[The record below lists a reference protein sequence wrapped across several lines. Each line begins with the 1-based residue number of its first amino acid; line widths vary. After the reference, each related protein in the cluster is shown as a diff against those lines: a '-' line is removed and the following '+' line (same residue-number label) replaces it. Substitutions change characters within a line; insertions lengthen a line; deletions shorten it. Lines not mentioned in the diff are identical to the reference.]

1 MTYRDEYHPRI
12 KKDLKKLSPNLRK
25 AIITEHIPAILSNP
39 EKGEPLAGDL
49 GGIFSYHLKFIRQ
62 EYRIAYVADEDT
74 KTVFMLMI
82 GKRGEFYKLLKRRA
96 KS

>member
-1 MTYRDEYHPRI
+1 M
-12 KKDLKKLSPNLRK
+12 
-25 AIITEHIPAILSNP
+25 
-39 EKGEPLAGDL
+39 

-62 EYRIAYVADEDT
+62 EYRIAYVVDEDT

-96 KS
+96 KI

>member
-39 EKGEPLAGDL
+39 EKGEPLAGNL
-49 GGIFSYHLKFIRQ
+49 GGILSYHLKFIRQ
-62 EYRIAYVADEDT
+62 EYGFLILRSTI
-74 KTVFMLMI
+74 KNL
-82 GKRGEFYKLLKRRA
+82 GKNMGTEN
-96 KS
+96 